1 MILLINLLRNAI
13 TVFQTRPIFCIF
25 GGLLCLFCNKLIINM
40 EEQEKDLINQPEEI
54 KLPDNAYRELK
65 EGEEYK
71 PILLGQKK
79 YPELNAWTITWGII
93 MAIIFSAAT
102 AYSGLRFGQVFEA
115 AIPIAI
121 IAVGVSTLAKRR
133 SPLSENVLIQS
144 IGASSGVIVAGAIFT
159 LPAIYIIKETNP
171 AVGAE
176 IQVNFF
182 QIFLSSLL
190 GGFLGILFLIPF
202 RKYFVSDMHGKYPFP
217 EATATTEIIV
227 SGAKGGNQ
235 AKLLLISG
243 LVGGLY
249 DFLMT
254 TFHFWADTISTR
266 MCGWGEQLAMNH
278 KFVFKM
284 SAESILLGTGYL
296 IGLKYAAVI
305 CAGSALSW
313 WVIVPLLGQYGAMDV
328 DGVLTSMST
337 LDPDFIFAN
346 YARYIGIGGIAMAG
360 LIGVCKSAGVI
371 KKSLGVAFKAGKQ
384 KGEENA
390 VLRTQ
395 RDISMKIILFGFLAV
410 LVMMFIFFLFGGMS
424 MNIKQVLVGL
434 LVVFLFAFLFTT
446 VAATAIATVGTNPV
460 SGMTMM
466 TLILSSIVLASVGLK
481 GGAGILT
488 ALVVGG
494 IVCSALAMAGGF
506 ITDLK
511 IGYWIGTSP
520 FKQEAFKFVGTLVSA
535 LTVGAVIML
544 LSKTYGYTG
553 EDALVAPQANAM
565 AAIIQPLMFNGSTPW
580 ILYIVGAVLAILLD
594 VIGVPALAFSLGM
607 FIPLQLN
614 LPLLV
619 GGFLAWFIKSRSKD
633 AELNKARGEKGTL
646 LASGLLAG
654 GAIMGVL
661 SAILKYCGV
670 EPTFMTNYIGTPMFN
685 IFAIV
690 MFVGLCMYL
699 VLHSMNVKRT
709 K

>member
-1 MILLINLLRNAI
+1 
-13 TVFQTRPIFCIF
+13 
-25 GGLLCLFCNKLIINM
+25 M
-40 EEQEKDLINQPEEI
+40 EEQEKQGIDLNEEI

-65 EGEEYK
+65 EGETYK
-71 PILLGQKK
+71 PILLGEKK

-121 IAVGVSTLAKRR
+121 IAVGISTLAKRK

-171 AVGAE
+171 AIAAD
-176 IQVNFF
+176 IQVNFW
-182 QIFLSSLL
+182 QIFLSSLF

-217 EATATTEIIV
+217 EATATTEIVV

-243 LVGGLY
+243 LIGGIY

-254 TFHFWADTISTR
+254 TFHFWADTISSR
-266 MCGWGEQLAMNH
+266 MCGWGEQLAQNH

-296 IGLKYAAVI
+296 IGLKYAAII

-313 WVIVPLLGQYGAMDV
+313 WFIVPLLGQFGATDIN
-328 DGVLTSMST
+328 GVLTPMST
-337 LDPDFIFAN
+337 LDPDLIFSG
-346 YARYIGIGGIAMAG
+346 YVRYIGIGGIAMAG
-360 LIGVCKSAGVI
+360 ILGVIKSAGVI
-371 KKSLGVAFKAGKQ
+371 KKSIGVALKAGKQ
-384 KGEENA
+384 SGGNQDII
-390 VLRTQ
+390 RTQ
-395 RDISMKIILFGFLAV
+395 RDIPMKIILFGFLAV
-410 LVMMFIFFLFGGMS
+410 IVLMVIFFLFGGMQ
-424 MNIKQVLVGL
+424 MNITQVIVAL

-466 TLILSSIVLASVGLK
+466 TLILSSFILSAVGLQ
-481 GGAGILT
+481 GGTGIIT

-511 IGYWIGTSP
+511 IGYWVGTSP

-544 LSKTYGYTG
+544 LSNTYGYTG

-565 AAIIQPLMFNGSTPW
+565 AAIIEPLMFGGQTPW
-580 ILYIVGAVLAILLD
+580 LLYIIGAVLAILLD
-594 VIGVPALAFSLGM
+594 CIGVPALAFSLGM

-619 GGFLAWFIKSRSKD
+619 GGLLAWFIKTRSNDEK
-633 AELNKARGEKGTL
+633 LNKARSEKGTL

-654 GAIMGVL
+654 GAIMGVI
-661 SAILKYCGV
+661 SAILKYAGV
-670 EPTFMTNYIGTPMFN
+670 ELSTTAAYQSHPIYGILAIIMF
-685 IFAIV
+685 A
-690 MFVGLCMYL
+690 GLCTYL
-699 VLHSMNVKRT
+699 VIHAMRVKVEE
-709 K
+709 

>member
-1 MILLINLLRNAI
+1 
-13 TVFQTRPIFCIF
+13 
-25 GGLLCLFCNKLIINM
+25 M

-71 PILLGQKK
+71 PILLGEKK

-121 IAVGVSTLAKRR
+121 IAVGASTLAKRK

-171 AVGAE
+171 AIGAE

-328 DGVLTSMST
+328 EGVLTSMST

-371 KKSLGVAFKAGKQ
+371 KKSLGVALKAGKQ
-384 KGEENA
+384 KNEENA

-395 RDISMKIILFGFLAV
+395 RDISMKIILFGFIAV
-410 LVMMFIFFLFGGMS
+410 LVLMFIFFLFGGMS

-633 AELNKARGEKGTL
+633 EALNKARGEKGTL

-670 EPTFMTNYIGTPMFN
+670 EPTFMTDYIGTPAYN
-685 IFAIV
+685 ILAIV
-690 MFVGLCMYL
+690 MFTALCVYL
-699 VLHSMNVKRT
+699 VLHAMNVKRT
-709 K
+709 E

>member
-1 MILLINLLRNAI
+1 
-13 TVFQTRPIFCIF
+13 
-25 GGLLCLFCNKLIINM
+25 M

-434 LVVFLFAFLFTT
+434 LVVFIFAFLFTT

-594 VIGVPALAFSLGM
+594 IIGVPALAFSLGM

-690 MFVGLCMYL
+690 MFVGLCVYL
-699 VLHSMNVKRT
+699 VLHSLNVKHT

>member
-1 MILLINLLRNAI
+1 
-13 TVFQTRPIFCIF
+13 
-25 GGLLCLFCNKLIINM
+25 M

-54 KLPDNAYRELK
+54 RLPDNAYRELK

-121 IAVGVSTLAKRR
+121 IAVGVSTLAKRK

-235 AKLLLISG
+235 AKLLLVSG
-243 LVGGLY
+243 LIGGLY

-266 MCGWGEQLAMNH
+266 MCGWGERLAMNH

-390 VLRTQ
+390 ALRTQ
-395 RDISMKIILFGFLAV
+395 RDIPMKIILFGFLAV
-410 LVMMFIFFLFGGMS
+410 LIMMFLFFLFGGMS
-424 MNIKQVLVGL
+424 MNLKQVLVGIV
-434 LVVFLFAFLFTT
+434 VVFVFAFLFTT

-466 TLILSSIVLASVGLK
+466 TLILSSIVLAAVGLK

-633 AELNKARGEKGTL
+633 EELNKMRGEKGTL

-654 GAIMGVL
+654 GAIMGVI

-670 EPTFMTNYIGTPMFN
+670 EPTFMANHIGSPMFN
-685 IFAIV
+685 ILAIV
-690 MFVGLCMYL
+690 MFVGLCVYL
-699 VLHSMNVKRT
+699 VLHSLNVKKT
-709 K
+709 N

>member
-1 MILLINLLRNAI
+1 MH
-13 TVFQTRPIFCIF
+13 
-25 GGLLCLFCNKLIINM
+25 NKIIINM
-40 EEQEKDLINQPEEI
+40 EEKENEIVEMPEDI
-54 KLPDNAYRELK
+54 KLPENSYRELK

-121 IAVGVSTLAKRR
+121 IAVGVSTLAKRK

-171 AVGAE
+171 TVGAE

-243 LVGGLY
+243 LIGGLY

-266 MCGWGEQLAMNH
+266 MCGWGERLAMNH

-410 LVMMFIFFLFGGMS
+410 LVMMFLFFLFGGMS

-434 LVVFLFAFLFTT
+434 LVVFIFAFLFTT

-466 TLILSSIVLASVGLK
+466 TLILSSIVLAAVGLK

-619 GGFLAWFIKSRSKD
+619 GGFLAWFIKTRSKD
-633 AELNKARGEKGTL
+633 EELNKMRGEKGTL

-654 GAIMGVL
+654 GAIMGVI

-670 EPTFMTNYIGTPMFN
+670 EPTFMTNYIGSPMFN
-685 IFAIV
+685 ILAIV
-690 MFVGLCMYL
+690 MFVGLCVYL
-699 VLHSMNVKRT
+699 VLHSLNVKKT
-709 K
+709 N

>member
-1 MILLINLLRNAI
+1 
-13 TVFQTRPIFCIF
+13 
-25 GGLLCLFCNKLIINM
+25 M
-40 EEQEKDLINQPEEI
+40 EEQEKDLINQPEDI

-434 LVVFLFAFLFTT
+434 LVVFIFAFLFTT

-690 MFVGLCMYL
+690 MFVALCVYL

-709 K
+709 E

>member
-1 MILLINLLRNAI
+1 MH
-13 TVFQTRPIFCIF
+13 
-25 GGLLCLFCNKLIINM
+25 NKIIINM
-40 EEQEKDLINQPEEI
+40 EEKENEVVEMPEDI

-121 IAVGVSTLAKRR
+121 IAVGVSTLAKRK

-159 LPAIYIIKETNP
+159 LPAIYISKETNP

-243 LVGGLY
+243 LIGGLY

-266 MCGWGEQLAMNH
+266 MCGWGERLAMNH

-434 LVVFLFAFLFTT
+434 LVVFIFAFLFTT

-619 GGFLAWFIKSRSKD
+619 GGFLAWFIKTRSKD
-633 AELNKARGEKGTL
+633 EALNKMRGEKGTL

-654 GAIMGVL
+654 GAIMGVI

-670 EPTFMTNYIGTPMFN
+670 EPTFMANYIGSPMFN
-685 IFAIV
+685 ILAIV
-690 MFVGLCMYL
+690 MFVGLCVYL
-699 VLHSMNVKRT
+699 VLHSLNVKKT
-709 K
+709 N

>member
-1 MILLINLLRNAI
+1 
-13 TVFQTRPIFCIF
+13 
-25 GGLLCLFCNKLIINM
+25 M

-121 IAVGVSTLAKRR
+121 IAVGASTLAKRK

-171 AVGAE
+171 AIGAE

-266 MCGWGEQLAMNH
+266 MCGWGEQLAMSH

-371 KKSLGVAFKAGKQ
+371 KKSLGVALKAGKQ
-384 KGEENA
+384 KSEENA

-395 RDISMKIILFGFLAV
+395 RDISMKIILFGFIAV
-410 LVMMFIFFLFGGMS
+410 LVLMFIFFLFGGMS

-633 AELNKARGEKGTL
+633 EALNKARGEKGTL

-670 EPTFMTNYIGTPMFN
+670 EPTFMTNYVGTPAYN
-685 IFAIV
+685 ILAIV
-690 MFVGLCMYL
+690 MFTALCVYL
-699 VLHSMNVKRT
+699 VLHAMNVKRT
-709 K
+709 E

>member
-1 MILLINLLRNAI
+1 M
-13 TVFQTRPIFCIF
+13 
-25 GGLLCLFCNKLIINM
+25 
-40 EEQEKDLINQPEEI
+40 PEDI
-54 KLPDNAYRELK
+54 KLPENSYRELK

-121 IAVGVSTLAKRR
+121 IAVGVSTLAKRK

-243 LVGGLY
+243 LIGGLY

-266 MCGWGEQLAMNH
+266 MCGWGERLAMNH

-410 LVMMFIFFLFGGMS
+410 LVMMFLFFLFGGMS

-434 LVVFLFAFLFTT
+434 LVVFIFAFLFTT

-511 IGYWIGTSP
+511 IGYWVGTSP

-619 GGFLAWFIKSRSKD
+619 GGFLAWFIKTRSKD
-633 AELNKARGEKGTL
+633 EELNKMRGEKGTL

-654 GAIMGVL
+654 GAIMGVI

-670 EPTFMTNYIGTPMFN
+670 EPTFMTNYIGSPMFN
-685 IFAIV
+685 ILAIV
-690 MFVGLCMYL
+690 MFVGLCVYL
-699 VLHSMNVKRT
+699 VLHSLNVKKT
-709 K
+709 N

>member
-1 MILLINLLRNAI
+1 
-13 TVFQTRPIFCIF
+13 
-25 GGLLCLFCNKLIINM
+25 M
-40 EEQEKDLINQPEEI
+40 EEKENEVVEMPEDI

-121 IAVGVSTLAKRR
+121 IAVGVSTLAKRK

-243 LVGGLY
+243 LIGGLY

-266 MCGWGEQLAMNH
+266 MCGWGERLAMNH

-384 KGEENA
+384 KGEENT

-434 LVVFLFAFLFTT
+434 LVVFIFAFLFTT

-619 GGFLAWFIKSRSKD
+619 GGFLAWFIKTRSKD
-633 AELNKARGEKGTL
+633 EALNKMRGEKGTL

-654 GAIMGVL
+654 GAIMGVI

-670 EPTFMTNYIGTPMFN
+670 EPTFMANYIGSPMFN
-685 IFAIV
+685 ILAIV
-690 MFVGLCMYL
+690 MFVGLCVYL
-699 VLHSMNVKRT
+699 VLHSLNVKKT
-709 K
+709 N

>member
-1 MILLINLLRNAI
+1 
-13 TVFQTRPIFCIF
+13 
-25 GGLLCLFCNKLIINM
+25 M

-171 AVGAE
+171 TVGAE

-434 LVVFLFAFLFTT
+434 LVVFIFAFLFTT

>member
-1 MILLINLLRNAI
+1 MKE
-13 TVFQTRPIFCIF
+13 T
-25 GGLLCLFCNKLIINM
+25 
-40 EEQEKDLINQPEEI
+40 EKENIEVPGDIR
-54 KLPDNAYRELK
+54 LPDNAHRELK
-65 EGEEYK
+65 PGESYR
-71 PILLGQKK
+71 PILRGDKK

-93 MAIIFSAAT
+93 MAILFSAAT

-121 IAVGVSTLAKRR
+121 IAVGASTLAKRKN
-133 SPLSENVLIQS
+133 PLSENVLIQS

-235 AKLLLISG
+235 ARLLLVSG
-243 LVGGLY
+243 LIGGLY

-254 TFHFWADTISTR
+254 TFHFWADTVSTR
-266 MCGWGEQLAMNH
+266 MCGWGERLAMNH

-328 DGVLTSMST
+328 NGTLTSLSAA
-337 LDPDFIFAN
+337 DPEFLFAN

-360 LIGVCKSAGVI
+360 LLGVCKSAGVI

-384 KGEENA
+384 KGGTA
-390 VLRTQ
+390 DTIRTQ

-410 LVMMFIFFLFGGMS
+410 LVMMFLFFIFGGME
-424 MNIKQVLVGL
+424 MNFKQILVGL
-434 LVVFLFAFLFTT
+434 LIVFLFAFLFTT

-466 TLILSSIVLASVGLK
+466 TLILSSIILAAVGLK
-481 GGAGILT
+481 GGAGILA
-488 ALVVGG
+488 ALVIGG

-520 FKQEAFKFVGTLVSA
+520 YKQEGFKFVGTLVSA

-565 AAIIQPLMFNGSTPW
+565 AAIIQPLMFDGSTPW
-580 ILYIVGAVLAILLD
+580 VLYIIGAVLAILLD
-594 VIGVPALAFSLGM
+594 VVGVPALAFSLGM

-619 GGFLAWFIKSRSKD
+619 GGLLAWFVKSRSKD
-633 AELNKARGEKGTL
+633 ETINRMRGEKGTL

-670 EPTFMTNYIGTPMFN
+670 EPAFMEKYIGSPLFN
-685 IFAIV
+685 ILSIV
-690 MFVGLCMYL
+690 MFAGLCVYL
-699 VLHSMNVKRT
+699 VLHALSAGKEKTTNQ
-709 K
+709 